1 MASGKSVKCALFGYG
16 RAGKIHYNTLSNSN
30 MFNLKYLVE
39 IRDVSS
45 EISSDIEYVNFHN
58 TTKIKQ
64 IMTDDSIHAIFI
76 TTPTLTHFDLVILSL
91 NHNKHVFVEKPLV
104 DNLDQINECFDLA
117 YSKNR
122 VLFVG
127 YNRRFDNKLMDVKK
141 RLEDK
146 EIGKVNY
153 AQTISRDYPYPTQ
166 EYLKISSGIFHDCA
180 THDIDYMNW
189 LLNDKPISVY
199 VHGSDDVSDYNFDHV
214 CINLKY
220 SLGTLVTINLSRIS
234 SNYDQRCEFYGD
246 KGEIL
251 NNEFT
256 PNMKD
261 SFPQR
266 YAHAFISE
274 VESFGKCINEKIQP
288 SVTLED
294 CINNHIIAEAC
305 QDSFNKSSKITIKYS
320 DQYRDYTYAP
330 KRVYQNY
337 LKARTNQTFNFSKK
351 MIDKFSSFDKKME
364 LWDIL
369 EDLNSLVDVSDPDI
383 SHPNLFHAFQTA
395 EMIRKDGHSDWMQL
409 VGLIHDIG
417 KIMYK
422 KGCDEEGTG
431 INEQWAMVGDTFIVG
446 CKLSDRLIYPE
457 FNNKNPDMKLSK
469 YNSNLGIYSEG
480 CGLDNVTCSWGHDEY
495 LYRILTCPKNTN
507 SLPPEALHIIRYHSL
522 YAYHDKKDYFIFQS
536 QTDKEYFPILK
547 TFNKYDLYSK
557 CDELYDTK
565 VMKEYYSKLINKYF
579 KNSYLYI

>member
-1 MASGKSVKCALFGYG
+1 MTSYNLLNCVLFGFG
-16 RAGKIHYNTLSNSN
+16 RAGKIHYNTLNKSTQ
-30 MFNLKYLVE
+30 FNLKYLVE
-39 IRDVSS
+39 IRDISS
-45 EISSDIEYVNFHN
+45 EIDKNVECVNFN
-58 TTKIKQ
+58 DKSKIKQ
-64 IMTDDSIHAIFI
+64 IMEDDSVQAIFI
-76 TTPTLTHFDLVILSL
+76 TTPTLTHFELVSLSL
-91 NHNKHVFVEKPLV
+91 TNSKHVFVEKPLV
-104 DNLDQINECFDLA
+104 DSLDQINQCFELA
-117 YSKNR
+117 NSKNR

-127 YNRRFDNKLMDVKK
+127 YNRRFDKKLMDVKK
-141 RLEDK
+141 RLENK
-146 EIGKVNY
+146 EIGNVNY
-153 AQTISRDYPYPTQ
+153 AQTISRDYPYPTK

-199 VHGSDDVSDYNFDHV
+199 VHGSDDVNDYNFDHV

-220 SLGTLVTINLSRIS
+220 SLGTLVIINLSRIS

-251 NNEFT
+251 NNEFV
-256 PNMKD
+256 PNIKD

-266 YAHAFISE
+266 YAQAFISE
-274 VESFGKCINEKIQP
+274 VESFGKCISERKYA

-305 QDSFNKSSKITIKYS
+305 QDSFNKSSKVTIKYS
-320 DQYRDYTYAP
+320 DQFRDYTYAP

-337 LKARTNQTFNFSKK
+337 LKARSNQTYDFSTKMIQKFSK
-351 MIDKFSSFDKKME
+351 FDTKME

-369 EDLNSLVDVSDPDI
+369 EDLNNLVDVSDPDI

-395 EMIRKDGHSDWMQL
+395 EMIRKDGHPDWMQ
-409 VGLIHDIG
+409 VIGLIHDIG

-446 CKLSDRLIYPE
+446 CKLSGKLIYPE
-457 FNNKNPDMKLSK
+457 FNDKNPDMKLTK
-469 YNSNLGIYSEG
+469 YNSELGIYEKG
-480 CGLDNVTCSWGHDEY
+480 CGLDNLTCSWGHDEY
-495 LYRILTCPKNTN
+495 LYRILTSEKNMN

-536 QTDKEYFPILK
+536 QKDKEYYPILK

-565 VMKEYYSKLINKYF
+565 SMKEYYNKLFNKYF
-579 KNSYLYI
+579 KNTYLYI